1 MKKLFIL
8 LSLFLSLYCRET
20 LAQAV
25 VIDAAEDSSR
35 SVNVIQ
41 KVQNTYN
48 KTMEK
53 ISNSKMG
60 KAIGDGTKQAKKGV
74 SYAKGLYNKAMY
86 YYRLGLEVIEEAKNS
101 PEYRAAK
108 ISKNIA
114 SEKKRIDAL
123 EKEKSGLE
131 EVLQQKISLAQK
143 KAEADIRNLQQ
154 NNQNARVMAA
164 GDSSMQGVIDDNNAQ
179 IQQIRTDL
187 QTTIAGYNRENQ
199 QRLSEIEASIQ
210 ERNSN
215 LQKLAQDLL
224 EVANVKIEDP
234 REALKK
240 SKENFTLKDDENPT
254 IKTRQRINEQ
264 RYKERRQA
272 VYDVYTASA
281 AVKYNRK
288 SLTDEAESVNELIPL
303 MGGESDG
310 SGIHTQILLK
320 EADMLR
326 RYIDYVLADLQMEA
340 AVEMANLDVSK
351 VGDLEELNLCS
362 YYDPKS
368 KTSAT
373 RDKAG
378 GLKGLVSNVKS
389 TVEKGKNTLNN
400 VKNKVEE
407 AKDIVNE
414 GRELIN
420 NAGDVAGDVV
430 DNVKNQ
436 VQDEALN
443 TKGMF

>member
-41 KVQNTYN
+41 KAQNTYN

-53 ISNSKMG
+53 ISNSKMA
-60 KAIGDGTKQAKKGV
+60 KVIGDGTKQAKKGID
-74 SYAKGLYNKAMY
+74 YAKGLYNKAMY
-86 YYRLGLEVIEEAKNS
+86 YYKLGLEVIEEAKNS

-123 EKEKSGLE
+123 E
-131 EVLQQKISLAQK
+131 

-224 EVANVKIEDP
+224 KVADVKVEDP

-240 SKENFTLKDDENPT
+240 SKESFTLKEDEDPT
-254 IKTRQRINEQ
+254 VKTRQRIHEQ

-272 VYDVYTASA
+272 VYDVYTTSA

-288 SLTDEAESVNELIPL
+288 GLTDEVESVNELIPL

-326 RYIDYVLADLQMEA
+326 RYIDYVLVDLQMEA
-340 AVEMANLDVSK
+340 AVEMANLDISK
-351 VGDLEELNLCS
+351 IGDLEELNLCS

-368 KTSAT
+368 KTSAAT
-373 RDKAG
+373 ERAG
-378 GLKGLVSNVKS
+378 GLKGVISTVKS
-389 TVEKGKNTLNN
+389 TVEQGKNTLNN

-414 GRELIN
+414 GQELIN

>member
-41 KVQNTYN
+41 KAQNTYN

-53 ISNSKMG
+53 ISNSKMA
-60 KAIGDGTKQAKKGV
+60 KVIGDGTKQAKKGID
-74 SYAKGLYNKAMY
+74 YAKGLYNKAMY
-86 YYRLGLEVIEEAKNS
+86 YYKLGLEVIEEAKNS

-131 EVLQQKISLAQK
+131 EVLQQKINLAQE
-143 KAEADIRNLQQ
+143 KADADIRNLQQ

-187 QTTIAGYNRENQ
+187 QTTIAGYNSENQ
-199 QRLSEIEASIQ
+199 QRLSEINASIKK
-210 ERNSN
+210 RMSN
-215 LQKLAQDLL
+215 LTKLAQDLL
-224 EVANVKIEDP
+224 EVADVKVEDP

-240 SKENFTLKDDENPT
+240 SKESFTLKEDEDPT
-254 IKTRQRINEQ
+254 VKTRQRIHEQ

-288 SLTDEAESVNELIPL
+288 GLTDEVESVNELIPL

-310 SGIHTQILLK
+310 SGI
-320 EADMLR
+320 
-326 RYIDYVLADLQMEA
+326 DYVLVDLQMEA
-340 AVEMANLDVSK
+340 AVEMANLDISK
-351 VGDLEELNLCS
+351 IGDLEELNLCS

-368 KTSAT
+368 KTSTAK
-373 RDKAG
+373 DKAG
-378 GLKGLVSNVKS
+378 GLKGLVSNVKN
-389 TVEKGKNTLNN
+389 TVEKGKNTLNT

-414 GRELIN
+414 GQELIN
-420 NAGDVAGDVV
+420 NAGDVAGGLV

>member
-8 LSLFLSLYCRET
+8 LSLFLSLYGRET
-20 LAQAV
+20 NAQLI
-25 VIDAAEDSSR
+25 VIDAAEDSGR
-35 SVNVIQ
+35 AVNVVQ
-41 KVQNTYN
+41 KTKNTYD

-74 SYAKGLYNKAMY
+74 SYAKGLYNKAMSFY
-86 YYRLGLEVIEEAKNS
+86 QLGLKVVEEAKNS

-114 SEKKRIDAL
+114 AEKKRITAL
-123 EKEKSGLE
+123 EKEKAELE

-187 QTTIAGYNRENQ
+187 NTTIAGYNSENQ

-215 LQKLAQDLL
+215 LTKLAQDLL
-224 EVANVKIEDP
+224 KVADVKVEDP

-240 SKENFTLKDDENPT
+240 SKESFTLKEDEDPT
-254 IKTRQRINEQ
+254 VKTRQRIHEQ

-288 SLTDEAESVNELIPL
+288 GLTDEAESVNELIPL

-326 RYIDYVLADLQMEA
+326 RYIDYVLVDLQMEA
-340 AVEMANLDVSK
+340 AVEMANLDISK
-351 VGDLEELNLCS
+351 IGDLEELNLCS

-368 KTSAT
+368 KTSAAT
-373 RDKAG
+373 ERAG
-378 GLKGLVSNVKS
+378 GLKGVISTVKS
-389 TVEKGKNTLNN
+389 TVEQGENTLNT
-400 VKNKVEE
+400 VNKVEE
-407 AKDIVNE
+407 AKGNK
-414 GRELIN
+414 GQGLSN
-420 NAGDVAGDVV
+420 SAGDVA
-430 DNVKNQ
+430 
-436 VQDEALN
+436 ALN

>member
-20 LAQAV
+20 LAQV
-25 VIDAAEDSSR
+25 VVVDAAENSSS
-35 SVNVIQ
+35 SVTVIQ
-41 KVQNTYN
+41 KIKNTYDEV
-48 KTMEK
+48 TQK
-53 ISNSKMG
+53 IINSKMS
-60 KAIGDGTKQAKKGV
+60 KVIGDGTKQAKKGV
-74 SYAKGLYNKAMY
+74 SYAKGLYNKAMN
-86 YYRLGLEVIEEAKNS
+86 YYRLGLEVVEEVKNS

-114 SEKKRIDAL
+114 DVTKRITAL
-123 EKEKSGLE
+123 EKEKAELE
-131 EVLQQKISLAQK
+131 VVLQQKISLAQK
-143 KAEADIRNLQQ
+143 KAEADIKNLQQ

-187 QTTIAGYNRENQ
+187 NTTIAGYNSEKQ

-210 ERNSN
+210 KLKSK

-224 EVANVKIEDP
+224 NVAGVKVEDP

-240 SKENFTLKDDENPT
+240 NKESFTLKEDEDPT
-254 IKTRQRINEQ
+254 VKTRQRIKEQ
-264 RYKERRQA
+264 RYEERRQA
-272 VYDVYTASA
+272 VYDGYTFSA

-288 SLTDEAESVNELIPL
+288 SLTDEVENVNELIPL

-326 RYIDYVLADLQMEA
+326 RYIDYVLVDLQMEA
-340 AVEMANLDVSK
+340 AVEMANLAVSK
-351 VGDLEELNLCS
+351 IGDLEELNLCS

-368 KTSAT
+368 KTSTAK
-373 RDKAG
+373 DKAG
-378 GLKGLVSNVKS
+378 GLKDLVSNDTH
-389 TVEKGKNTLNN
+389 TVEESKKKLNS
-400 VKNKVEE
+400 VIEE
-407 AKDIVNE
+407 AEYK
-414 GRELIN
+414 GPKLIN
-420 NAGDVAGDVV
+420 KAGD
-430 DNVKNQ
+430 VKNQ
-436 VQDEALN
+436 VQDEALQDEALN

>member
-8 LSLFLSLYCRET
+8 LSLFLSIYGRET
-20 LAQAV
+20 NAQLI
-25 VIDAAEDSSR
+25 VIDAAEDSGR
-35 SVNVIQ
+35 AVNVVQ
-41 KVQNTYN
+41 KTKNTYD

-74 SYAKGLYNKAMY
+74 SYAKGWYNKGMPFY
-86 YYRLGLEVIEEAKNS
+86 NMGQKVVEEAKNS

-114 SEKKRIDAL
+114 AEKKRITAL
-123 EKEKSGLE
+123 EKEKAELE
-131 EVLQQKISLAQK
+131 EVLQQKISLAQE
-143 KAEADIRNLQQ
+143 KADADIRNLQQ

-187 QTTIAGYNRENQ
+187 QTTIAGYNSENQ

-224 EVANVKIEDP
+224 KVADVKVEDP

-240 SKENFTLKDDENPT
+240 SKESFTLKEDEDPT
-254 IKTRQRINEQ
+254 IKTRQRIHEQ

-288 SLTDEAESVNELIPL
+288 SLTDEVENVNELIPL

-326 RYIDYVLADLQMEA
+326 RYIDYVLVDLQMEA

-351 VGDLEELNLCS
+351 IGDLEELNLCS

-368 KTSAT
+368 KTSAAT
-373 RDKAG
+373 ERAG
-378 GLKGLVSNVKS
+378 GLKGVISTVKS
-389 TVEKGKNTLNN
+389 TVEQGKNTLNT

-420 NAGDVAGDVV
+420 NAGDVAGGLV